1 MYTVGTI
8 ILTPLDFSVYTCM
21 YIFAEKRTGGVLTL
35 LRALITEA
43 GPGMGGRQGQRCE
56 VYLNIALVVVK
67 GIVSIAPQP

>member
-21 YIFAEKRTGGVLTL
+21 YVFAKRTGGVLTL